1 MGEPRKDFKAFALDV
16 HEADGVSDAAIL
28 LQDRCGADVDVLLF
42 AAFVGAVH
50 GREFGSQELT
60 AALERVGPWQQVV
73 VAPLRAI
80 RRQLKHGP
88 PPAPT
93 QATIA
98 LRERIKQL
106 ELDAEMIE
114 LAELAELAGDVG
126 GPAAEVDPTERATAA
141 MTVVIR
147 TSASREPTSEEHA
160 AIQLIARAAARHA
173 GQS

>member
-1 MGEPRKDFKAFALDV
+1 MGEPRADFTAFALAV

-28 LQDRCGADVDVLLF
+28 LQDRCAADVDVLLF

-50 GREFGSQELT
+50 GRAFGSQELA
-60 AALERVGPWQQVV
+60 AALERVGPWQQAV

-98 LRERIKQL
+98 LRERIKEL

-114 LAELAELAGDVG
+114 LAELAESAADLG
-126 GPAAEVDPTERATAA
+126 GPATDVDPTERATAA
-141 MTVVIR
+141 MTVVIQ
-147 TSASREPTSEEHA
+147 TSSGREPTSEEHA
-160 AIQLIARAAARHA
+160 AIRTIARAAARHA
-173 GQS
+173 GPS